1 MRPLVLTPTGTGQL
15 QLLRTDGK
23 SNRLLQPLHKVLSTS
38 LYLTLSVYV
47 LLDVHFQNPSQ
58 SREDAFHHAEKIF
71 RLIPAKV
78 GPSSPSPR
86 GGPRPRNQHH
96 CPTSVA
102 PPFLSFNPSHH
113 RGESLLLLAQWEPN
127 PIPPKGGS
135 LTQDEWMDFCE
146 RPVPSQELVL
156 RCVFT
161 KKSFTCPVL
170 LRIPLRAVVFQ

>member
-15 QLLRTDGK
+15 QLLRTNEK
-23 SNRLLQPLHKVLSTS
+23 SNQLLQPLHKVLSTS

-78 GPSSPSPR
+78 GPSSTSPR

-127 PIPPKGGS
+127 PIPPKGGTPRPRMNGWISASAPFLRKS
-135 LTQDEWMDFCE
+135 LFSDAF
-146 RPVPSQELVL
+146 SQ
-156 RCVFT
+156 
-161 KKSFTCPVL
+161 KN
-170 LRIPLRAVVFQ
+170 PLRVQFC

>member
-1 MRPLVLTPTGTGQL
+1 MENQIACSSHFTRCCLPAYISHFLFMYCLMCIFKIQANRGKMLSIMRKRSSDLSQPQLAPHPHRPGEVLAPVT
-15 QLLRTDGK
+15 
-23 SNRLLQPLHKVLSTS
+23 STTAQRA
-38 LYLTLSVYV
+38 LT
-47 LLDVHFQNPSQ
+47 
-58 SREDAFHHAEKIF
+58 
-71 RLIPAKV
+71 
-78 GPSSPSPR
+78 
-86 GGPRPRNQHH
+86 
-96 CPTSVA
+96 

-161 KKSFTCPVL
+161 KNSFTCPVL